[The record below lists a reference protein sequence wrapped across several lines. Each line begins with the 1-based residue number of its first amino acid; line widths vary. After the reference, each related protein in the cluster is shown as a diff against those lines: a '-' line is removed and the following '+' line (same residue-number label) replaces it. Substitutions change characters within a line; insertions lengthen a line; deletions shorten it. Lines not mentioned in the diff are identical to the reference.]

1 MKKMRWA
8 GHVARVG
15 YRRGTYRIL
24 VGRPERKRP
33 LRTYSCINIFSLSLS
48 LSLALQPSADY
59 GLLVL
64 EIS

>member
-1 MKKMRWA
+1 MRWA
-8 GHVARVG
+8 GHVERVE

-24 VGRPERKRP
+24 VGRPERMGI
-33 LRTYSCINIFSLSLS
+33 YIYIFSLSLS
-48 LSLALQPSADY
+48 GSAAQRGY